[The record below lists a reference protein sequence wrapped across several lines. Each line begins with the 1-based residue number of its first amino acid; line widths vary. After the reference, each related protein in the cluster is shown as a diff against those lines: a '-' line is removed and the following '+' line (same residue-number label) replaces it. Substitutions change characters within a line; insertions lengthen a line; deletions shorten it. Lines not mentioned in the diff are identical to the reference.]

1 MMWLAVLLGG
11 ALGSAARHGVNVATA
26 RLLGEAIP
34 YATAAVNL
42 AGSLTVGLLAG
53 ALAGGRLALSAP
65 LRAFVFVGVLGGFT
79 TFSSLML
86 DSSALA
92 NTQAPGRALGN
103 LLGQLV
109 AGVALVYLGFRL
121 GLGLAHD

>member
-1 MMWLAVLLGG
+1 MTWLAVLLGG

-26 RLLGEAIP
+26 RLLGEASP
-34 YATAAVNL
+34 YATATVNL

-53 ALAGGRLALSAP
+53 ALAGGRLVLSAP

-86 DSSALA
+86 DSFALA
-92 NTQAPGRALGN
+92 NAHAPGRALGN